1 MYRVIASDMD
11 DTLLNEK
18 GVLSPRTV
26 AALKRAMEAGA
37 YVVLASGRMLEA
49 ARPFAQQVGVNA
61 PVITYNGAM
70 VYDMEKGT
78 ALNSL
83 TIDLET
89 ARGICSMA
97 EEMGIY
103 IQVYPGEGYFAQER
117 TKYTELY
124 ENSIKVPCGI
134 VGKPMS
140 QWITTGQ
147 VKLLMIGE
155 KEDTQAR
162 IDLFSKACPGVSFM
176 MSRPNYIEIVARGV
190 DKRFALEKTLESL
203 GVTAEQCLAFSDGQN
218 DVSML
223 NFVGA
228 GYCVKNASQGVQDK
242 CRFFAPANTQDGPAQ
257 IIEEMLDKGL
267 LGKE

>member
-124 ENSIKVPCGI
+124 
-134 VGKPMS
+134 
-140 QWITTGQ
+140 
-147 VKLLMIGE
+147 
-155 KEDTQAR
+155 
-162 IDLFSKACPGVSFM
+162 
-176 MSRPNYIEIVARGV
+176 
-190 DKRFALEKTLESL
+190 
-203 GVTAEQCLAFSDGQN
+203 
-218 DVSML
+218 
-223 NFVGA
+223 
-228 GYCVKNASQGVQDK
+228 
-242 CRFFAPANTQDGPAQ
+242 
-257 IIEEMLDKGL
+257 
-267 LGKE
+267 